1 MYSMMSMKYMEVYNL
16 NLHVH
21 KNILQKTTGIFI
33 TVSEELVYILT
44 IINFAFHS
52 FTNIIGTKREMKL

>member
-1 MYSMMSMKYMEVYNL
+1 MYSMMSMKYMEVCNL
-16 NLHVH
+16 NLH